1 MAKVTVTESSL
12 ENIAA
17 AIRAK
22 LGVQTEYKPG
32 EMAAAIASIPG
43 YPEPSG
49 TIQIAQNGT
58 FNVKDYA
65 SAEVNVQ
72 GGTQKIILADSK
84 IIRKLM
90 TDSGWPNGR
99 SYGTSYNAFAN
110 LPFSATSYV
119 QGDSGYFYTSGDE
132 EGYLRIG
139 RNNNKTMVW
148 LNEIPASCNTLYLD
162 IAADASGQRYP
173 VSELILTDAVG
184 LTGYYD
190 GGIVGNKIRT
200 YVLTND
206 SVPETQEGL
215 TLTRTSPTVV
225 PRQVAQI
232 DLSGINQPCFFAYFG
247 CRSYFDIYNIWAE

>member
-1 MAKVTVTESSL
+1 MAKVTLTESSL
-12 ENIAA
+12 ENIAD

-49 TIQIAQNGT
+49 TIPITQNGT
-58 FNVKDYA
+58 VNVKDYA
-65 SAEVNVQ
+65 SAEVSVQ

-84 IIRKLM
+84 ILRQLM
-90 TDSGWPNGR
+90 TGSGWSNGK
-99 SYGTSYNAFAN
+99 SYGVYSEAWAN
-110 LPFSATSYV
+110 LPFSAISYV
-119 QGDSGYFYTSGDE
+119 QNDSIYFYTSGE
-132 EGYLRIG
+132 EEAYLRTN
-139 RNNNKTMVW
+139 RNNNKTIVW

-173 VSELILTDAVG
+173 VSNLILTDAVG
-184 LTGYYD
+184 LTGYYAS
-190 GGIVGNKIRT
+190 GIAGNHIRT
-200 YVLTND
+200 YVLTD
-206 SVPETQEGL
+206 TAVPETQEGL

-232 DLSGINQPCFFAYFG
+232 DLSGINQTCFFAYFG
-247 CRSYFDIYNIWAE
+247 CRSYFDIYSIWAE